1 MATVPINTDIYQF
14 GQWAQPNTRNIG
26 DSLLDLYRMKREIE
40 NDKMAREE
48 ARMNLDLK
56 KIAMQESLERA
67 KQEREGQKKLAD
79 LFAPKAQV
87 SPESAGAYKKGMG
100 TAADMA
106 NAAMRIAGGMFG
118 AGTPNT
124 LPAIQPS
131 FPVKQMM
138 QGVTERAMTPETA
151 NLQDPQIQA
160 QLLQIFANMPSKAG
174 AVDDLIRA
182 TMRPES
188 TALTPEQRMAELKYK
203 ADTKKALEDAR
214 AQVTREI
221 VKMKQEGKSTLDKE
235 HQERAL
241 TMALTV
247 LNRGGEIKEALAYI
261 QAYLKPPVTS
271 GMLDGQP
278 VQTVVIGNR
287 AYPIVQG
294 QGTPYQMPSS
304 QTPSISP
311 FTPTEGPVPEPA
323 GAGAPP
329 AAPATGPNAASMSA
343 LPPNMEADMAAARA
357 ANDSQALYQETPGE
371 GAPASGSV
379 QTPPA
384 TGTEVPKAGVL
395 QPMPKAAKGALTEKD
410 LQSIR
415 MYWDR
420 DTGKAMQT
428 ALKDYRRVEETIK
441 TIEYKA
447 SRGEPVALDQMAAF
461 WDAIR
466 AIDNSVVR
474 PGELQLFSQAQSIH
488 DTFKNSLS
496 RIGNDPAQVRLLTM
510 QMSRDLA
517 AMGRRAYRA
526 TYDAYEARKEGFVR
540 QFAPPYVQSGLI
552 DSENDFLAALNEAY
566 KPEGVPI
573 FEQGGK
579 AAPGNPPAV
588 EAGMSTPK
596 WTKLSNG
603 SWAWVSRDA
612 NGKPYMMGGK

>member
-14 GQWAQPNTRNIG
+14 GQWAQPNQRNIG

-40 NDKMAREE
+40 KDKMDREE

-79 LFAPKAQV
+79 LFEVRPQV
-87 SPESAGAYKKGMG
+87 SPASSGAYKKGMG

-138 QGVTERAMTPETA
+138 QGVTERAMTPKTA

-188 TALTPEQRMAELKYK
+188 TALTAEQRMAELKYK

-261 QAYLKPPVTS
+261 QAYLKPQVTS
-271 GMLDGQP
+271 GMLNGQP
-278 VQTVVIGNR
+278 VQAVVIGNR

-329 AAPATGPNAASMSA
+329 AAPAAGPNAASMQGIS
-343 LPPNMEADMAAARA
+343 PDWQADRDAARA
-357 ANDSQALYQETPGE
+357 ASGSQTLYSETGGTGTAEPGL
-371 GAPASGSV
+371 ASG
-379 QTPPA
+379 TPPM
-384 TGTEVPKAGVL
+384 GTEVPQTDNVL
-395 QPMPKAAKGALTEKD
+395 RPMPPKTTGLTETQKVRSIQHIQD
-410 LQSIR
+410 RYNKEAHAYNEIAPIYKALMTQLQEVIRDRNAGLPMSPTRAEQIRINRAKILDPDSIVRESEVYRYMQSMGWLDVLEEWKKRATENPEFTALQAENVMREMSQQFSGIRERYDNETAGFRQELEAIGLSGDSLVVRQSIEIPGLVQKAP
-415 MYWDR
+415 
-420 DTGKAMQT
+420 GKPPKVPAGWSEPTRRQ
-428 ALKDYRRVEETIK
+428 LKNGMWVWTVKDAQGK
-441 TIEYKA
+441 T
-447 SRGEPVALDQMAAF
+447 
-461 WDAIR
+461 
-466 AIDNSVVR
+466 
-474 PGELQLFSQAQSIH
+474 
-488 DTFKNSLS
+488 
-496 RIGNDPAQVRLLTM
+496 RI
-510 QMSRDLA
+510 
-517 AMGRRAYRA
+517 
-526 TYDAYEARKEGFVR
+526 
-540 QFAPPYVQSGLI
+540 
-552 DSENDFLAALNEAY
+552 LNEE
-566 KPEGVPI
+566 K
-573 FEQGGK
+573 K
-579 AAPGNPPAV
+579 
-588 EAGMSTPK
+588 
-596 WTKLSNG
+596 
-603 SWAWVSRDA
+603 
-612 NGKPYMMGGK
+612 

>member
-40 NDKMAREE
+40 KDKMDREE
-48 ARMNLDLK
+48 ARMNMDLQKLSMQQTLENAK
-56 KIAMQESLERA
+56 K
-67 KQEREGQKKLAD
+67 EREGQKA
-79 LFAPKAQV
+79 FAELMKGQTVEKPV
-87 SPESAGAYKKGMG
+87 ITPGSVISGLTRGAGALGS
-100 TAADMA
+100 
-106 NAAMRIAGGMFG
+106 MFENVTRG
-118 AGTPNT
+118 
-124 LPAIQPS
+124 S
-131 FPVKQMM
+131 FPQTPPQMPSLSTT
-138 QGVTERAMTPETA
+138 QRTLKPVDFK
-151 NLQDPQIQA
+151 DPVIQA
-160 QLLQIFANMPSKAG
+160 KLVQILASMPSKAG
-174 AVDDLIRA
+174 VLDDALRA
-182 TMRPES
+182 AMAPES
-188 TALTPEQRMAELKYK
+188 RTLTPEQRMEELKFK
-203 ADTKKALEDAR
+203 AETKKALETRQAQLLQQLTTQKLDAR
-214 AQVTREI
+214 AKESLLHDLRAFTSASALLDQGADRKTALEWLHA
-221 VKMKQEGKSTLDKE
+221 TLN
-235 HQERAL
+235 AP
-241 TMALTV
+241 
-247 LNRGGEIKEALAYI
+247 IKEGLMNG
-261 QAYLKPPVTS
+261 QAIVGTVTINPTT
-271 GMLDGQP
+271 MQP
-278 VQTVVIGNR
+278 VINPIKLGGGLPANSVVEPAG
-287 AYPIVQG
+287 
-294 QGTPYQMPSS
+294 GT
-304 QTPSISP
+304 P
-311 FTPTEGPVPEPA
+311 FTPVTDFG
-323 GAGAPP
+323 
-329 AAPATGPNAASMSA
+329 ATGPGMQIPEDVLAQR
-343 LPPNMEADMAAARA
+343 DAARAA

-410 LQSIR
+410 LQNIR

-428 ALKDYRRVEETIK
+428 ALRDYRRVEETIK

-474 PGELQLFSQAQSIH
+474 PGELQLFYQAQSIY
-488 DTFKNSLS
+488 DTFKNRLS
-496 RIGNDPAQVRLLTM
+496 RIENDPAQVRLLTM

-566 KPEGVPI
+566 KPEGVPM